1 MNNIVKA
8 DDARDS
14 MVNDEKINFNASG
27 ANEKLIETNEIDD
40 SEFYGDKKAKKD
52 ETKLLVS

>member
-1 MNNIVKA
+1 MNNIVTA

-40 SEFYGDKKAKKD
+40 SEFYGEKRRRKM
-52 ETKLLVS
+52 KLNYW